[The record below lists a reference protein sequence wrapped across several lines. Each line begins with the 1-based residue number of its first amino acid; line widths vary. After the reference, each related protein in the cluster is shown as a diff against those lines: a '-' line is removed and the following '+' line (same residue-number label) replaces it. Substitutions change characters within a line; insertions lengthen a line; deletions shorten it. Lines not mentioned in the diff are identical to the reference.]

1 MSYSCSCFC
10 SFYKGEKF
18 MEGYVKNMLQ
28 QSIFND
34 VEFIF
39 VNCDSPENEE
49 QYILPLLDKY
59 KNIKYIKLDKD
70 PGLYA
75 AWNIAIKNAT
85 TDIIT
90 NWNVDDRKPENGLEI
105 LLTVMQHDSSI
116 DMVYGSVV
124 MSTIE
129 NETYEENDKKQWFKV
144 YPPTFGT
151 YLTHNSPHCMPMWR
165 KRIHDFCG
173 YFSEEYDC
181 VSDAEMWLK
190 LLVNKG
196 NIKLVNAPVGLYY
209 FNPSGRS
216 SDTTRLEANFKEACI
231 MKDNIIKTLGKKKL
245 GVDDLFHWYKDS
257 YFDIYKQYTSVGM
270 DYIKDKKIIVG
281 GLCRSGEK
289 YLEENINFVEHYISK
304 IAKDYRIVLFENDSK
319 DNTKEVLKNLSDNN
333 SKIITLSQDFNRQ
346 QFGTVKD
353 KERIRALAEYRSI
366 LQDYIRNNYSDYDH
380 VILLDTDF
388 LDFSIAGMLNS
399 FGWISKNNISAM
411 AGFSY
416 SFKNIHGVYHI
427 WNYDSW
433 AYREDWWEDLEYY
446 PDYPEI
452 QQYPAMTWFGY
463 KVHRRGSKPIKVN
476 SAFGGQCIYKMS
488 DYLLGEYGFD
498 DCEHVLFHKSILEKN
513 KDFRLYANPS
523 QIMLVYEKTHS
534 YEI

>member
-1 MSYSCSCFC
+1 MSKYECSSFC

-18 MEGYVKNMLQ
+18 IEGYIKNMLEQ
-28 QSIFND
+28 TIFND

-75 AWNIAIKNAT
+75 AWNIAIKNSS

-90 NWNVDDRKPENGLEI
+90 NWNVDDRKPADGLEK
-105 LLTVMQHDSSI
+105 LLTVMQYDNTI

-124 MSTIE
+124 MSTIP
-129 NETYEENDKKQWFKV
+129 NETYEENDKKEWFKI

-165 KRIHDFCG
+165 KRIHDTCG
-173 YFSEEYDC
+173 YFSENYDC

-190 LLVNKG
+190 LLINKG
-196 NIKLVNAPVGLYY
+196 NIKLVNTPVGLYY
-209 FNPSGRS
+209 FNPTGRS
-216 SDTTRLEANFKEACI
+216 SDESRLQANYKEACI
-231 MKDNIIKTLGKKKL
+231 MKDNMIKSLGKKKL
-245 GVDDLFHWYKDS
+245 GIDDLFHWYKNS
-257 YFDIYKQYTSVGM
+257 HFEIYKKYVSEG
-270 DYIKDKKIIVG
+270 IEFAKDKKIIVA
-281 GLCRSGEK
+281 GLCRSAEE
-289 YLEENINFVEHYISK
+289 YLSDNINYIEYYISK
-304 IAKDYRIVLFENDSK
+304 LAKDYKIVLFENDSE
-319 DNTKEVLKNLSDNN
+319 DNTKQILKNLNQNN
-333 SKIITLSQDFNRQ
+333 SKIISLSQDFNRPK
-346 QFGTVKD
+346 FGTVKT
-353 KERIRALAEYRSI
+353 KERIQALAEYRTI
-366 LQDYIRNNYSDYDH
+366 LQKYIKDNYSDYDY

-388 LDFSIAGMLNS
+388 LDLSFSGILNS
-399 FGWISKNNISAM
+399 FGWISKNNIIDAM

-416 SFKNIHGVYHI
+416 SFKNFHGLYHI

-433 AYREDWWEDLEYY
+433 AYREDWWEDLENY

-476 SAFGGQCIYKMS
+476 SAFGGTCIYKMS
-488 DYLLGEYGFD
+488 DYLLGEYSFE
-498 DCEHVLFHKSILEKN
+498 DCEHVIFHKSILDKN
-513 KDFRLYANPS
+513 KNFKLYANPS
-523 QIMLVYEKTHS
+523 QMMLVYEKT
-534 YEI
+534 Y